1 MSPLGRGVA
10 HFNRRVTNRLT
21 RPLAPWLPG
30 FGVVV
35 HVGRTS
41 GRQYRTPVN
50 VFEAQD
56 GYAIALTYGR
66 EAEWVRNVLAAGG
79 CQLIVRGRRRRVDA
93 PEIVRDDS
101 RQLVPA
107 PIRPILGFLGVCDF
121 LRVRASGR

>member
-10 HFNRRVTNRLT
+10 RFNRVTNRLT
-21 RPLAPWLPG
+21 RPFAARLPG
-30 FGVVV
+30 FGVVA

-50 VFEAQD
+50 VFETRE

-79 CQLIVRGRRRRVDA
+79 CELIVRGRRRRVHA

-101 RQLVPA
+101 RQPVPA
-107 PIRPILGFLGVCDF
+107 PIRPILGLLGVCDF
-121 LRVRASGR
+121 LLVRASGR